1 MKKSNVRLISVDLLT
16 TDMTYQSPV
25 KESHV
30 KEIVKNFNP
39 EAVGIITVSHRDG
52 KYYVPDGQHRVEA
65 YKRLGIKYI
74 YAEVHEGLTQEDEAE
89 MYILLNKAPNKSV
102 NSIGKADLATGET
115 YAVDIEHYVNK
126 AGLQVDYDKKRTSA
140 KTISAYGSLKYI
152 YKKHGGEHLYDVLT
166 LSKEIYGDTYFELQ
180 AWNLKGTSEF
190 IATFPE
196 HDRNRLRAVVSKR
209 DFKDIER
216 MTSRKSVEIGK
227 TKQKSLPYVLVDIY
241 NKRLS
246 KDKQLNPLVLS
257 V

>member
-30 KEIVKNFNP
+30 KDIVKNFNL

-52 KYYVPDGQHRVEA
+52 KYHVTDGQHRVEV
-65 YKRLGIKYI
+65 YKRKGIKYI
-74 YAEVHEGLTQEDEAE
+74 YAEVHEGLTQEEEAE

-115 YAVDIEHYVNK
+115 YAVDIEYYVNK
-126 AGLQVDYDKKRTSA
+126 AGLQVDYDKSGSVK
-140 KTISAYGSLKYI
+140 KTISAYGTLKTI

-166 LSKEIYGDTYFELQ
+166 LSKEIYGNSYHELK
-180 AWNLKGTSEF
+180 AWNLKGTSDF
-190 IATFPE
+190 IVTFPQ
-196 HDRNRLRAVVSKR
+196 HDRNRLRAVVSKH

-227 TKQKSLPYVLVDIY
+227 TKQKSLPYVLVDLY

-246 KDKQLNPLVLS
+246 KDKQLNPLALS
-257 V
+257 I

>member
-30 KEIVKNFNP
+30 KDIVKNFNP
-39 EAVGIITVSHRDG
+39 EATGIITVSHRDG
-52 KYYVPDGQHRVEA
+52 KYYVTDGQHRVEA
-65 YKRLGIKYI
+65 YKRMGIKYI
-74 YAEVHEGLTQEDEAE
+74 YAEVHEGLTQEEEAE

-126 AGLQVDYDKKRTSA
+126 AGLQVDYDKRRTV
-140 KTISAYGSLKYI
+140 KNTISAYGSLKYI

-227 TKQKSLPYVLVDIY
+227 TKQKSLPYVLVDLY

-246 KDKQLNPLVLS
+246 KDKQLNPLALS
-257 V
+257 I

>member
-30 KEIVKNFNP
+30 KDIVKNFNL

-52 KYYVPDGQHRVEA
+52 KYHVTDGQHRVEA
-65 YKRLGIKYI
+65 YKRMGIKYI
-74 YAEVHEGLTQEDEAE
+74 YAEVHEGLTQEEEAE

-115 YAVDIEHYVNK
+115 YAVDIEYYVNK

-227 TKQKSLPYVLVDIY
+227 TKQKSLPYVLVDLY

-246 KDKQLNPLVLS
+246 KDKQLNPLALS
-257 V
+257 I